1 MKRLTAISATTLAA
15 SLALSGCSPDTGTP
29 APASTLSG
37 MDHGSMSPSATDSEA
52 AAGHNSADAMFAQMM
67 TPHHEQAVQMSDI
80 ILAKKDLD
88 PRVIQLAQDIKA
100 AQGPEIKK
108 MTDWLQAWGE
118 PMEMSGNHQMD
129 GMMSPDDLAK
139 LKAAEGTA
147 ASRMFLTQ
155 MIAHHEGAITM
166 AEDEVANGSNPE
178 AVALAK
184 DVVSSQGAEVQ
195 AMKTL
200 LGEL

>member
-15 SLALSGCSPDTGTP
+15 ALALSGCSADTGTP
-29 APASTLSG
+29 EPTST
-37 MDHGSMSPSATDSEA
+37 MTATASEA
-52 AAGHNSADAMFAQMM
+52 AAEHNSADAMFAQMM

-80 ILAKKDLD
+80 ILDKENLD

-108 MTDWLQAWGE
+108 MNDWLQVWGE
-118 PMEMSGNHQMD
+118 PMDMSVNHQMD
-129 GMMSPDDLAK
+129 GMMSPEDLAK
-139 LKAAEGTA
+139 LKDAKGVE

-166 AEDEVANGSNPE
+166 AEDEVSNGSNPE

-184 DVVSSQGAEVQ
+184 DVVSSQGAEILF
-195 AMKTL
+195 MKSL
-200 LGEL
+200 LGDL

>member
-15 SLALSGCSPDTGTP
+15 TLALSGCSAGTGTGTGTP
-29 APASTLSG
+29 EPTST
-37 MDHGSMSPSATDSEA
+37 MSATASEA
-52 AAGHNSADAMFAQMM
+52 AAEHNSADAMFAQMM

-80 ILAKKDLD
+80 ILDKENLD

-108 MTDWLQAWGE
+108 MTVWLQVWGE
-118 PMEMSGNHQMD
+118 PMDMSVNHQMD
-129 GMMSPDDLAK
+129 GMMSPEDLAE
-139 LKAAEGTA
+139 LKDAEGVE

-166 AEDEVANGSNPE
+166 AEDEVSNGSNPE

-184 DVVSSQGAEVQ
+184 DVVSSQGAEIQ
-195 AMKTL
+195 FMKSL
-200 LGEL
+200 LGDL

>member
-15 SLALSGCSPDTGTP
+15 TLALSGCSAGTGTGTGTP
-29 APASTLSG
+29 EPTST
-37 MDHGSMSPSATDSEA
+37 MSATASEA
-52 AAGHNSADAMFAQMM
+52 AAEHNSADAMFAQMM

-80 ILAKKDLD
+80 ILDKENLD

-108 MTDWLQAWGE
+108 MTDWLQVWGE
-118 PMEMSGNHQMD
+118 PMDMSVNHQMD
-129 GMMSPDDLAK
+129 GMMSPEDLAK
-139 LKAAEGTA
+139 LKDAEGVE

-166 AEDEVANGSNPE
+166 AEDEVSNGSNPE

-184 DVVSSQGAEVQ
+184 DVVSSQGAEIQ
-195 AMKTL
+195 FMKSL
-200 LGEL
+200 LGDL

>member
-1 MKRLTAISATTLAA
+1 MKLFTVISATALAA
-15 SLALSGCSPDTGTP
+15 ALALTGCSTGTDTGTP
-29 APASTLSG
+29 APASTTSG
-37 MDHGSMSPSATDSEA
+37 MDHGGMSPSASDA
-52 AAGHNSADAMFAQMM
+52 AAEHNSADAMFAQMM
-67 TPHHEQAVQMSDI
+67 TPHHEQAVQMSDMM
-80 ILAKKDLD
+80 LAKENLD

-118 PMEMSGNHQMD
+118 PMEISGDHQMD
-129 GMMSPDDLAK
+129 GMMSPDDLAN
-139 LKAAEGTA
+139 LKAAQGAE

-166 AEDEVANGSNPE
+166 AEDEVSNGSNPE
-178 AVALAK
+178 AIALAK
-184 DVVSSQGAEVQ
+184 DVVSSQGDEIQ

-200 LGEL
+200 LGDF